1 MGASGMPVRDTGLTS
16 WSDGFVAYVDFAV
29 FTLLIIIWKEVP

>member
-1 MGASGMPVRDTGLTS
+1 MPVRRTGLTS

-29 FTLLIIIWKEVP
+29 FILLLVIWKEVP